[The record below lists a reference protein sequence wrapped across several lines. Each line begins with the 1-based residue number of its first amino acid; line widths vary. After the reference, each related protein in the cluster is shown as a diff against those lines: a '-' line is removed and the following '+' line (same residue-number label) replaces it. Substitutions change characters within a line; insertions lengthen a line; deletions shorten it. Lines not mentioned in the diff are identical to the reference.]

1 MKVCIPCGYV
11 EYWGN
16 QEQLLC
22 PNCEERFMQILH
34 TKLDCSYA
42 ISVSKQPGINQEARN
57 ADVRGSSERF
67 VGQEESR

>member
-1 MKVCIPCGYV
+1 
-11 EYWGN
+11 
-16 QEQLLC
+16 
-22 PNCEERFMQILH
+22 MQILH

-42 ISVSKQPGINQEARN
+42 ISVAKHPGINQEARN